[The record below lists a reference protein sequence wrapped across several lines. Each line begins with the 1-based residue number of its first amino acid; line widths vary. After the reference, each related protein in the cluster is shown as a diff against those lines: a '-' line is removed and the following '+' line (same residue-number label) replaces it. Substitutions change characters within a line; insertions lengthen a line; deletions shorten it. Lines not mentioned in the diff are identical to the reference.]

1 MEPEFAQVAISN
13 DQALTLLDMYLCAKA
28 TDSRDV
34 VQIYGHK
41 ILSELAEIGLIK
53 SDQQGRATTFYLTPK
68 GHALAKILDHE
79 KNGTQH
85 DEPYLRLPIPDGGSN

>member
-1 MEPEFAQVAISN
+1 METGFSSIPVPYDVTLLTQYMEPEFAQIAISN

-28 TDSRDV
+28 TDSRDL

-53 SDQQGRATTFYLTPK
+53 SDQQGRATTFCLLVRH
-68 GHALAKILDHE
+68 GF
-79 KNGTQH
+79 
-85 DEPYLRLPIPDGGSN
+85 